1 MIATLIHDVES
12 ETFLQAHE
20 NTQDRFYLNIGFNS
34 DDEIETRFT
43 TLDVEDAKF
52 LIEKLTNFVKNK

>member
-52 LIEKLTNFVKNK
+52 LIEKLTKFVKNK

>member
-43 TLDVEDAKF
+43 TLNVEDAKF
-52 LIEKLTNFVKNK
+52 LIEKLTKFVKNK